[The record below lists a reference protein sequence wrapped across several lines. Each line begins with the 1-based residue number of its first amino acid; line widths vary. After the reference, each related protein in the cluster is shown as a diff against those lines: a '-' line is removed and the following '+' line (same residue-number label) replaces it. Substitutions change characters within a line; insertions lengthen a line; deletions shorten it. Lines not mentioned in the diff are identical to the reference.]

1 MSSTYADRVRS
12 WAALLR
18 AGSTQ
23 VWSEMAWSEMDPP
36 PVEGAAGGVLPSA
49 AQLEVVRRLPRGLP
63 GFERLA
69 DLVLATP
76 GAGRGLVD
84 PPVPDAGA
92 PAFGSPAMAP
102 EDLPAEELL
111 RVCAP
116 VLVTLLS
123 LTEPPA
129 SPVKRAGWRPRRR
142 QFVLLGA
149 PATATAVREALR
161 ARGLREGGRRA
172 TYLVVGGPLEELM
185 AQRWSARVRAGS
197 GTRWSRMWRTAESGD
212 RVPPGIDLPGLAG
225 RLAAQFGPDR
235 VHVVLGED
243 AAIVS
248 DQVARLVGVSAV
260 RAVDRPDALATDLL
274 RRINPLLMMAVG
286 EERRRVLVDRL
297 WPLAVSGEVSS
308 WPAVPR
314 DRRAWAVAA
323 GTRMAGRLRAAGQ
336 AGDYAVHGDP
346 ASVVPAEAGGAR
358 GVLRPQAVLDFALE
372 VVGRAWTMSEEGSH
386 S

>member
-1 MSSTYADRVRS
+1 MSEAYADRVRS

-18 AGSTQ
+18 SGSTRR
-23 VWSEMAWSEMDPP
+23 WSEMDWSETGES
-36 PVEGAAGGVLPSA
+36 VGGSGVLPSA

-63 GFERLA
+63 DFERLA

-84 PPVPDAGA
+84 PPVPDAEG
-92 PAFGSPAMAP
+92 PAFGSPATAP

-116 VLVTLLS
+116 VLVALLGMI
-123 LTEPPA
+123 EPA
-129 SPVKRAGWRPRRR
+129 AALPVRRGWRPRRR
-142 QFVLLGA
+142 QFVVLGA
-149 PATATAVREALR
+149 PATAEAVREALR

-172 TYLVVGGPLEELM
+172 TYLVVGGPLDELM

-197 GTRWSRMWRTAESGD
+197 ATRWSRMWRTAESGD

-225 RLAAQFGPDR
+225 RLARQFGADR
-235 VHVVLGED
+235 VHVMLGED
-243 AAIVS
+243 AAAVGER
-248 DQVARLVGVSAV
+248 VARLLGLSSLQVESH
-260 RAVDRPDALATDLL
+260 PDPLATDLL
-274 RRINPLLMMAVG
+274 RRLNPLLVMAVG

-297 WPLAVSGEVSS
+297 WPLLAGEEGSGR
-308 WPAVPR
+308 PPVPR

-323 GTRMAGRLRAAGQ
+323 GTRMAERLRAADQ
-336 AGDYAVHGDP
+336 SGDYAVHGDP
-346 ASVVPAEAGGAR
+346 AGVVPPEAGGHR
-358 GVLRPQAVLDFALE
+358 GVLKPAAVLDFALD
-372 VVGRAWTMSEEGSH
+372 VVGRAWIMAEEGSH